1 MRRLAR
7 ARVVSDHV
15 AMLRT
20 SKPVALQVLAATLV
34 AGLCRPP
41 VALAALPVAEAL
53 PRVALAAPSPRVGVF
68 VVSLDAR
75 AAQQKGLL
83 EGAAEAALE
92 RATRFTVVPVQ
103 EAFNPAATR
112 GRATRAGDASQK
124 LKAGKQALDDLDNE
138 KATASFTAALEDW
151 KQADLSR
158 DFASLLDAWVMKAA
172 GHATGGENTAAKKDM
187 EAVVALAPK
196 TEFSPTFF
204 PPDLIKFAEA
214 QKKLAA
220 NAKGELLLR
229 TEPPGARV
237 WVDGVYRG
245 VSPVTVAGLSGGKHF
260 VTATLGGYALG
271 QMEASP
277 GEEVLKLDPAELAPG
292 WKKANTEVSS
302 DPEGKGRDLAA
313 KTLGKAAQ
321 LDQVLLVVA
330 KKSLAGEQLDV
341 TALRLETRDGHNAA
355 YKAGTLK
362 PGDPDA
368 LTAFF
373 DALVLSDAK
382 RDGKDPVTHFKGGGS
397 GNTKTIAGISLL
409 GLGAAAAIA
418 GGVFGFMASDRA
430 NAFKQTPQVQ
440 TTVSNTLKSEGQ
452 TFALVADISFLV
464 GIASAA
470 TGGVLLLTGNGG
482 GDAAAPEKK
491 DPKKDEAAQK
501 KREAAERRALE
512 DRRAAEER
520 RKEDERRREEEKKR
534 EEERRKED
542 EKRREEE
549 KAKEEAKAAEPE
561 QSDEEKALAKMS
573 KKERAAYEKKKKAEE
588 AKRAKEEAAA
598 KKAGESEEAAAKRKA
613 EQEAAK
619 KAEEEAA
626 KKRAEEDARKKAEEE
641 AARKKAEEERKR
653 EEKRKKEQEEDLR
666 NF

>member
-1 MRRLAR
+1 
-7 ARVVSDHV
+7 
-15 AMLRT
+15 MLRT

-172 GHATGGENTAAKKDM
+172 GHATGGENTPARKDI

-330 KKSLAGEQLDV
+330 KKSLAGEQLDL

-355 YKAGTLK
+355 YRTGTLK
-362 PGDPDA
+362 TGDPDA

-382 RDGKDPVTHFKGGGS
+382 RDGKDPVTHFKGGGG
-397 GNTKTIAGISLL
+397 GNVKTIAGISLL

-430 NAFKQTPQVQ
+430 NAFRQTPQVQ
-440 TTVSNTLKSEGQ
+440 TTVSNNLKSEGQ
-452 TFALVADISFLV
+452 TFAAVADISFLV

-470 TGGVLLLTGNGG
+470 TGGVLLLTSSGG
-482 GDAAAPEKK
+482 GDAAAPERK
-491 DPKKDEAAQK
+491 DLEKEEAARK

-561 QSDEEKALAKMS
+561 QSDEEKALSKMS

-598 KKAGESEEAAAKRKA
+598 KKAEEAKRAKEEAAAKKSGESEEAAAKRKA
-613 EQEAAK
+613 EEEAAK

-626 KKRAEEDARKKAEEE
+626 KKRAEEEARKKAEEE